1 MSNGFTFKFSER
13 DLSLLAEACVVV
25 ADLLQE
31 GRIEPPRGPFDRHD
45 FDEMAVRLDRRL
57 QY

>member
-13 DLSLLAEACVVV
+13 DLSILAEACEMV

-31 GRIEPPRGPFDRHD
+31 GRVDPPRSGFDRHD
-45 FDEMAVRLDRRL
+45 FDDMAVRLDRRL
-57 QY
+57 QW